1 MTHVRGTVST
11 KIGSQPSLMEIDP
24 LVNFGYGIRVI
35 RFWGRSQRGGEK
47 KKKNKKKDRGREKPS
62 PALAVRRGGAT
73 TLGKTLVGSG
83 EPGDQV
89 ADGRRRAS
97 TKLRQ
102 RGHPLT
108 LCSGGIQAHP
118 CLTETERTT
127 TLDTG
132 RAIIR
137 GERRL
142 IQAGKYGR
150 RGS

>member
-1 MTHVRGTVST
+1 MACSYLIRKANIKGQHMTHVRGTVST

-47 KKKNKKKDRGREKPS
+47 KKKKKKKDRGREKPS

-108 LCSGGIQAHP
+108 LCSGGIQAHVSQRQSEP
-118 CLTETERTT
+118 QLWTQR
-127 TLDTG
+127 G
-132 RAIIR
+132 R
-137 GERRL
+137 
-142 IQAGKYGR
+142 
-150 RGS
+150 